1 MGNVPSI
8 GYPMRQ
14 DDNWSIL
21 SNATS
26 TKLPRSN
33 NGNQTFMVGDSSK
46 NDGHT
51 PFPAYSDRST
61 PISLSD
67 SSKQFFHVDKQV
79 SRLCEFHETVSW

>member
-67 SSKQFFHVDKQV
+67 SSKHVDKQV